1 MAARAV
7 HALRSPSLPR
17 LLPVLRHRPAGVQP
31 GRRFRRPLSAAAGP
45 RCRLA
50 RPAGLAGRRAAR
62 VTRNKHPQPD
72 QRLRERARAVP
83 GQCGSHAPDAAWR
96 LRRTRRLHA
105 PMHRG
110 GGMTSRPAD
119 ATARAGRHA
128 AAAESASRHDP
139 RWPASAVAALLSR
152 EENAHLLEYV
162 AQEAVTHVF
171 LGDHP
176 GYSPDGFYA
185 DLDRELREAGTYHL
199 WAEIPLCKYRCH
211 FCQFPIL
218 VLSSRQDAAED
229 TARRWVDANIAEAR
243 IWLDKVPALR
253 EVPIGEFCLFG
264 GTPSALPACEL
275 QRLMDFYL
283 TEFRVDGGTTLRA
296 EGSPD
301 TLDEAKLGDLR
312 RLGFD
317 ILTYGIQSFD
327 DSMLA
332 LANRRHTGRDA
343 RDAIRHAR
351 AQGFTRVDGDLVWGL
366 PGQDVGKFLGDVRA
380 MVDLEFST
388 IVIIKLHLRSFRE
401 VTSAIGHDTRAAW
414 EDEGARQRIA
424 EAGHAWPS
432 LGEQFQMREQATSL
446 LAAAGYGEHPATY
459 FPHHTAGPERWRSL
473 NLDQD
478 QQRPQVGIGLG
489 GYTWS
494 SRSEASAIT
503 TPARYLQAI
512 ADGQI
517 PFETVTRLSPE
528 GREVRSVRLAG

>member
-1 MAARAV
+1 
-7 HALRSPSLPR
+7 
-17 LLPVLRHRPAGVQP
+17 
-31 GRRFRRPLSAAAGP
+31 
-45 RCRLA
+45 
-50 RPAGLAGRRAAR
+50 
-62 VTRNKHPQPD
+62 
-72 QRLRERARAVP
+72 
-83 GQCGSHAPDAAWR
+83 
-96 LRRTRRLHA
+96 
-105 PMHRG
+105 
-110 GGMTSRPAD
+110 MTSRPAD

-162 AQEAVTHVF
+162 AQEAFTHVF
-171 LGDHP
+171 PGDHP

-218 VLSSRQDAAED
+218 VLGSRRDAAED

-283 TEFRVDGGTTLRA
+283 TEFRVDAGTTLRA

-332 LANRRHTGRDA
+332 LANRRHTGRQA
-343 RDAIRHAR
+343 RDVIRHAR

-414 EDEGARQRIA
+414 EDEGARLRIA

-528 GREVRSVRLAG
+528 GREVRSVRMALSTCQPLREDVHQRRFPGSSLMSGRWGSAFDALQRRGLARVDRAAGTVGLTREGATLVEAIIGTEIL